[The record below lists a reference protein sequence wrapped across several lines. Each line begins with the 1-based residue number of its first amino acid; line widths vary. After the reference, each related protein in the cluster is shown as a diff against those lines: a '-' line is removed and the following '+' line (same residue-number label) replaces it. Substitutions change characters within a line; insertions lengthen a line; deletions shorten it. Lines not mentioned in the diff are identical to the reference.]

1 MPERIVEIF
10 EGGGIDSR
18 ANPLHSPPN
27 RTLRSINWV
36 RTPGGW
42 WKLRHGFTKPTMTGG
57 GSGAIHSAF
66 FMDRFDGSRFIIYGE
81 GTALKVMEI
90 GSSGT
95 VSQVDTL
102 SNSNKW
108 DAVFANNL
116 VHLANGTDHKFGDGN
131 GTWRDSGLRAPTAA
145 EYSSFAAAEDTT
157 STGSWSITQFGGYDL
172 YAVVY
177 NPTTGH
183 MGNRIKVTASRLEIT
198 LTDPEV
204 VLTGLPDLSGED
216 TEFVKLVGRTSDGS
230 DVPYAFIDSNGDF
243 IVVGNAA
250 TSATITNQTVDFE
263 SELPTRNG
271 VPPSTSIMAWVGG
284 RMLAVDAA
292 IPNIIAYTER
302 EDDAVEGR
310 FMGRPEQ
317 AWPANNRKKF
327 SNSEQV
333 LGIHSVDN
341 EAWCWS
347 RNVLAILS
355 EFGGF
360 SQDGRP
366 ALYWRGVWHGG
377 IANQRAFAL
386 TNYGPF
392 WVSFEKQLMTRTPQG
407 PAPVSEEYEAAL
419 LNKIA
424 TSQIPNIELIYYRD
438 PSKGI
443 DKLYILGND
452 GTNPLLI
459 VHDFKRRSGQSP
471 IGEGSEYQYTGLTLN
486 TFVHSHQQVIS
497 MRDENG
503 QWQLW
508 AGDTGGTFN
517 RLENGNS
524 DNGAEYT
531 ADMVQIINLGPRRPM
546 LNKIAWQG
554 DGGVKMQVS
563 TNLRLTSTQLD
574 SLNFMATKQEDDES
588 LRYKVQI
595 EEYMQYAFFRMNLPS
610 HFADGSLDDS
620 SPTPH
625 LPVETYGRVYAL
637 RPGLGKFQ
645 AEGGP
650 RK

>member
-1 MPERIVEIF
+1 
-10 EGGGIDSR
+10 
-18 ANPLHSPPN
+18 
-27 RTLRSINWV
+27 
-36 RTPGGW
+36 
-42 WKLRHGFTKPTMTGG
+42 
-57 GSGAIHSAF
+57 
-66 FMDRFDGSRFIIYGE
+66 MDRFDGSRFIIYGE
-81 GTALKVMEI
+81 GTALKVLEI

-95 VSQVDTL
+95 VSQVATL
-102 SNSNKW
+102 SNTNKW

-131 GTWRDSGLRAPTAA
+131 GTWRNSGLRAPTAA
-145 EYSSFAAAEDTT
+145 EYSSFSATE
-157 STGSWSITQFGGYDL
+157 STASAGSWSTTQFGGYDL

-183 MGNRIKVTASRLEIT
+183 IGNRIKVTASRLTIA
-198 LTDPEV
+198 LTDPV
-204 VLTGLPDLSGED
+204 VLLSGLPDLSSED
-216 TEFVKLVGRTSDGS
+216 TELVKLIGRTSDGS
-230 DVPYAFIDSNGDF
+230 DVPYAFVDGSGDF

-250 TSATITNQTVDFE
+250 TSATITNDTVDVE
-263 SELPTRNG
+263 SELPIRNG

-292 IPNIIAYTER
+292 TPNVIAYTER

-317 AWPANNRKKF
+317 SWPANNRKKF
-327 SNSEQV
+327 SNSEEV
-333 LGIHSVDN
+333 RGIHAVDN

-347 RNVLAILS
+347 RNVLGILS

-360 SQDGRP
+360 TRDGRP
-366 ALYWRGVWHGG
+366 QLYWRGEWHGG

-419 LNKIA
+419 LDKIA

-438 PSKGI
+438 PAKGI

-452 GTNPLLI
+452 GSNPLLI

-471 IGEGSEYQYTGLTLN
+471 IGEGSEYEYTAPGGGPLTTLN
-486 TFVHSHQQVIS
+486 TFVRSHQQVIS

-508 AGDTGGTFN
+508 MGDTGGTFN
-517 RLENGNS
+517 RLENGDS
-524 DNGAEYT
+524 DNGEEYT

-546 LNKIAWQG
+546 LNKIEWQG
-554 DGGVKMQVS
+554 DGKTEMQLS
-563 TNLRLTSTQLD
+563 TNLRLTSAQLD
-574 SLNFMATKQEDDES
+574 ALQFKATKQEDDKS

-595 EEYMQYAFFRMNLPS
+595 EEHMQYAFFRMRLQS
-610 HFADGSLDDS
+610 HFADGSLSDS

-645 AEGGP
+645 VEGGP